1 MQYRVIIKFIVI
13 CAVLMFIPQ
22 VSGGRSRREARG
34 AEDYPKREE
43 IERTFQLSR
52 DARVEVSGVAG
63 GPVDIETT
71 DGNTAEV
78 HIVRSAQTRTELD
91 CYKTVIE
98 HTPDSLTVRHEQAT
112 GRAECRSIRASQRV
126 RLRVPRS
133 VELNLKSIGG
143 DVNVGD
149 TDGVLRLN
157 GIAGHVKVNHSQTAE
172 IAGLAK
178 GLTMTIRHLGER
190 GIRISGVVGHVELNL
205 AKNLNADL
213 RVSNIIGVDGKAPG
227 VTTTKVDAS
236 NSRTRIGRGGP
247 PISISGVVGSIAINH
262 STN

>member
-1 MQYRVIIKFIVI
+1 MQFKMIVKFIVI
-13 CAVLMFIPQ
+13 YAVLMFIPQ
-22 VSGGRSRREARG
+22 VSGGRSRPEARG
-34 AEDYPKREE
+34 AEDYPEREE

-71 DGNTAEV
+71 NTNTAEV

-133 VELNLKSIGG
+133 VELNLKSVGG
-143 DVNVGD
+143 DVNIGV

-157 GIAGHVKVNHSQTAE
+157 GIAGHVKVNHSQAAE

-178 GLTMTIRHLGER
+178 GLTMTIAHLAER

-213 RVSNIIGVDGKAPG
+213 SVSNIISVDGNVPG
-227 VTTTKVDAS
+227 VTTTKIDAS
-236 NSRTRIGRGGP
+236 NSPTRIGRGGP
-247 PISISGVVGSIAINH
+247 PISISGIVGSVAINH